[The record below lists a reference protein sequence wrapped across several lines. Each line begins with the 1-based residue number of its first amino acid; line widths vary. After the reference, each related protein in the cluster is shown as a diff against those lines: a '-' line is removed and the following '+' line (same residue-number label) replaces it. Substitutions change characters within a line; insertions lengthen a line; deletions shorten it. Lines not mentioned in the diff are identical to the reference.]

1 MSPTDGEG
9 AGRANNPPGDNM
21 PNLHPSIVQIMRGV
35 LCAYHICWRPP
46 EPEDFA
52 LDACLDD
59 LGFDNLDRQT
69 LAVTLD
75 EHFDIYLPD
84 DALAGWERVA
94 DVVASVEA
102 LLAAKEAA

>member
-1 MSPTDGEG
+1 
-9 AGRANNPPGDNM
+9 M
-21 PNLHPSIVQIMRGV
+21 PNLHPSIVQLMRGV

-52 LDACLDD
+52 LDTCLDD

-69 LAVTLD
+69 LAVALD
-75 EHFDIYLPD
+75 EHFGTYLPD
-84 DALAGWERVA
+84 DAIAGWERVA

-102 LLAAKEAA
+102 LLAAKEARAA

>member
-1 MSPTDGEG
+1 
-9 AGRANNPPGDNM
+9 M
-21 PNLHPSIVQIMRGV
+21 PDLHPSIVQLMRGV

-46 EPEDFA
+46 EPEHFA

-69 LAVTLD
+69 LAVALD
-75 EHFDIYLPD
+75 EHLGTYLPD
-84 DALAGWERVA
+84 AVIEGWHTVG

-102 LLAAKEAA
+102 DQGRAAA